1 MNNGQHSQGNPRTS
15 DDALFAKAIT
25 EGVGV
30 KPESS
35 NPDAAKSLHSDDQS
49 ISWQRNP
56 GEIGSKI
63 INFPGN
69 TTKSSELSENQ
80 EQSRAITPIMPPG
93 AYNNISETQPDKSKI
108 IEVSFNRTSIK
119 TTGDGLDAEGIKEL
133 EKVADKK
140 LYKEDDA
147 AGYVDA
153 IRGEDGMAIVNLE
166 NSYGANSAWK
176 KAAW

>member
-1 MNNGQHSQGNPRTS
+1 MNNGHTDKADSAGVQNLFTA
-15 DDALFAKAIT
+15 DAGADSVNANSFEAKNNLDLT
-25 EGVGV
+25 
-30 KPESS
+30 
-35 NPDAAKSLHSDDQS
+35 NTD

-56 GEIGSKI
+56 QEIGNKI

-69 TTKSSELSENQ
+69 NLENPKSHHNQ
-80 EQSRAITPIMPPG
+80 ENFAIIEPTMPPG
-93 AYNNISETQPDKSKI
+93 ASDGIDKSQPNKDKI
-108 IEVSFNRTSIK
+108 IEASFNRTSIK

-153 IRGEDGMAIVNLE
+153 IRGEDGMAVVNLE
-166 NSYGANSAWK
+166 NSYGPNSAWK
-176 KAAW
+176 KAA